1 MKQKFFQSQ
10 GMLESETELNDTLES
25 VVDEN
30 LIGLLSVPSLDI
42 LSCFCF
48 QRQALRTGPP

>member
-1 MKQKFFQSQ
+1 MKQRVFPKP
-10 GMLESETELNDTLES
+10 GVLESETESNDTLEL

-30 LIGLLSVPSLDI
+30 LIVLLSVPSLDI

>member
-10 GMLESETELNDTLES
+10 GMPESETELNDTLES

>member
-1 MKQKFFQSQ
+1 MKQEFFQGQ
-10 GMLESETELNDTLES
+10 GMLESETELNNTVEL

-30 LIGLLSVPSLDI
+30 LIHLLSVPSLDI